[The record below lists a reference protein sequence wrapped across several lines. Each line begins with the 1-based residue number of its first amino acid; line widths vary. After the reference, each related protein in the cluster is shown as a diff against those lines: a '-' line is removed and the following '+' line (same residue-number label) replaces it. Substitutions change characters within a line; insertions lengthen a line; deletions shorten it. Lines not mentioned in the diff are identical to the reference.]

1 MIVCKAS
8 ILVLVGKELKKQKR
22 LYTVLP
28 LTINP
33 TYQVKVNTTETW
45 LLVGN

>member
-8 ILVLVGKELKKQKR
+8 ILILVGKELKKEKR

-33 TYQVKVNTTETW
+33 AYQVKGSMTENVV
-45 LLVGN
+45 VGW